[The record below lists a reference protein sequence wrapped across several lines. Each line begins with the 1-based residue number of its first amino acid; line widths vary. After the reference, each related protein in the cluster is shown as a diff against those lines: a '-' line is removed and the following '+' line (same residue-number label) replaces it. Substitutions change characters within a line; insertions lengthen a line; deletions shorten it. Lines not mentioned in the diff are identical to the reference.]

1 MSIGFIDIIAI
12 SILIFSILFALYRG
26 LIRELLGIASWILA
40 GFLGIYSYEPM
51 QPIMQKFIENKQIAG
66 LCGAAIIALIVLVFM
81 TIINAHINKKLR
93 ESSLS
98 GLDRL
103 LGLVFGFIRAV
114 LFMVLI
120 YVGAVTVLSDKQ
132 IEELEK
138 DSFSLSYIKK
148 TAEFMKRFVPEN
160 VQSDLGMNENKQK
173 NGKPKKKIG
182 TDLKRN
188 HKLPERSKQKAVQRF
203 VDEVKKETV
212 NKVVEKQIET
222 TKEKINTTIQEK
234 TKNTKENEITPQYN
248 KQERDSLDN
257 MVEKI
262 MEKEA

>member
-12 SILIFSILFALYRG
+12 SILVFSILFALYRG

-51 QPIMQKFIENKQIAG
+51 QPIMQKFIENPKIAG
-66 LCGAAIIALIVLVFM
+66 LCGATLVALFVLIIM

-120 YVGAVTVLSDKQ
+120 YVGTTSILSDKQ
-132 IEELEK
+132 IAELEK
-138 DSFSLSYIKK
+138 DSFSLSYIRK
-148 TAEFMKRFVPEN
+148 TADFMKRFVPEN
-160 VQSDLGMNENKQK
+160 VQSDLGMNENKQE

-188 HKLPERSKQKAVQRF
+188 HKLPERSSQKAMQRF
-203 VDEVKKETV
+203 VDEVKKEAV
-212 NKVVEKQIET
+212 EKVVDKQIESV
-222 TKEKINTTIQEK
+222 KEKINKSIN
-234 TKNTKENEITPQYN
+234 NTKENVPQYD
-248 KQERDSLDN
+248 KKERQSLDN
-257 MVEKI
+257 MIEEI
-262 MEKEA
+262 MEKGE

>member
-1 MSIGFIDIIAI
+1 MSIGFIDMIAI
-12 SILIFSILFALYRG
+12 SILVFSILFALYRG
-26 LIRELLGIASWILA
+26 LIRELLGIATWILA

-51 QPIMQKFIENKQIAG
+51 QPIMQKFIENPKIAG
-66 LCGAAIIALIVLVFM
+66 LCGSILVALIVLVIM

-120 YVGAVTVLSDKQ
+120 YVGIAAILSDKQ
-132 IEELEK
+132 MEELEK
-138 DSFSLSYIKK
+138 DSFSMPYIKK

-160 VQSDLGMNENKQK
+160 VQSDLGMNEDQQE

-188 HKLPERSKQKAVQRF
+188 HKLPERSRQKAMQRL

-212 NKVVEKQIET
+212 EKVVDGQLEKA
-222 TKEKINTTIQEK
+222 KEKIKK
-234 TKNTKENEITPQYN
+234 TVVKQSESAKEEIPQYN
-248 KQERDSLDN
+248 KKERQSLDN
-257 MVEKI
+257 MVEAI
-262 MEKEA
+262 MEKGE